1 MKEDKDEA
9 IHWIWIVLFALFI
22 LIGHYASAQPGP
34 PDWSPGPPPWTPPS
48 QPCWPPPCVPTLLE
62 WTLILIL
69 LTAIY
74 MAYTKLKKK

>member
-1 MKEDKDEA
+1 M
-9 IHWIWIVLFALFI
+9 IPFL
-22 LIGHYASAQPGP
+22 QTGP
-34 PDWSPGPPPWTPPS
+34 PDWSPGPPPWTPPN

-69 LTAIY
+69 LTAFY